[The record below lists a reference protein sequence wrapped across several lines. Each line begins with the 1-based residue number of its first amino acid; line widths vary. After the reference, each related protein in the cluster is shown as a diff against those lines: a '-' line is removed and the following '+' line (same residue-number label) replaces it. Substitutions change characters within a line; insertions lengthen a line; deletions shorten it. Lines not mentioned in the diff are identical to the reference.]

1 MLVPAIAGSFGWTT
15 AVASGAVCSL
25 LGAALWFG
33 VRADVSLQSR
43 AVGLSAVVNP
53 VFEAA

>member
-15 AVASGAVCSL
+15 AVASGAVGSL
-25 LGAALWFG
+25 LGAALWLG